1 MTRRAVRR
9 LANRRAAVVGI
20 VAENET
26 ATARVVA
33 AALYKNLTETIFDL
47 QMLERQGRL
56 ISERV
61 MPLAPTAPSR
71 IYRLPTA
78 EERAG
83 KLALERRLRSALHAA
98 VEPPQADRGAFWHDL
113 DQRMTNPAFRDAY
126 DKQTRR
132 LNDRQE
138 TDRG

>member
-9 LANRRAAVVGI
+9 LAQRRAAVLGI

-33 AALYKNLTETIFDL
+33 AALYKNLTETVFDL

-61 MPLAPTAPSR
+61 MPLTPTAPSR

-78 EERAG
+78 RERAA
-83 KLALERRLRSALHAA
+83 KRALEQRLRAALHA
-98 VEPPQADRGAFWHDL
+98 VADPIEGEH
-113 DQRMTNPAFRDAY
+113 RD
-126 DKQTRR
+126 
-132 LNDRQE
+132 
-138 TDRG
+138 

>member
-20 VAENET
+20 VAENGT

-33 AALYKNLTETIFDL
+33 GALYKGITETVFDL

-56 ISERV
+56 VSERV
-61 MPLAPTAPSR
+61 MPLTPTAPSR

-78 EERAG
+78 RERAA
-83 KLALERRLRSALHAA
+83 KRALEQRFRAALHA
-98 VEPPQADRGAFWHDL
+98 VADPIER
-113 DQRMTNPAFRDAY
+113 
-126 DKQTRR
+126 
-132 LNDRQE
+132 